1 MLVAEVGYLN
11 NIIIIILIVSIALCN
26 EPDTNL
32 IGSNGLPFNNPTIS
46 TNPTLVGGIVEFC
59 IKGRRNVICDTSWS
73 FLDAMVGCKGLGY
86 SPYGNI
92 I

>member
-1 MLVAEVGYLN
+1 MFN
-11 NIIIIILIVSIALCN
+11 NCFIAPCEDDDN
-26 EPDTNL
+26 NL
-32 IGSNGLPFNNPTIS
+32 IDDNGQPLDNPTIS

-59 IKGRRNVICDTSWS
+59 AKGVVNVICSNIISDNSWS
-73 FLDAMVGCKGLGY
+73 YFDAMVGCRGLGY

>member
-1 MLVAEVGYLN
+1 M
-11 NIIIIILIVSIALCN
+11 IIISFVLTLAPCN
-26 EPDTNL
+26 ESETNL
-32 IGSNGLPFNNPTIS
+32 IGSNRLPLDNPTIS

-59 IKGRRNVICDTSWS
+59 VKGVRNVICDNSWS
-73 FLDAMVGCKGLGY
+73 YFDAMVGCRGLGY

>member
-1 MLVAEVGYLN
+1 MFVAFCKEPETD
-11 NIIIIILIVSIALCN
+11 LI
-26 EPDTNL
+26 DY
-32 IGSNGLPFNNPTIS
+32 NGQPLDNPTIYINSTYGS

-59 IKGRRNVICDTSWS
+59 IKGMRNIISDNSWS
-73 FLDAMVGCKGLGY
+73 YFDAMVGCRGLGY

>member
-1 MLVAEVGYLN
+1 MV
-11 NIIIIILIVSIALCN
+11 IIALFVALCK
-26 EPDTNL
+26 EPETDL
-32 IGSNGLPFNNPTIS
+32 IGYNGLPLDNPTIS

-59 IKGRRNVICDTSWS
+59 IKGMRNVICDNSWS
-73 FLDAMVGCKGLGY
+73 YFDAMVGCRELGY